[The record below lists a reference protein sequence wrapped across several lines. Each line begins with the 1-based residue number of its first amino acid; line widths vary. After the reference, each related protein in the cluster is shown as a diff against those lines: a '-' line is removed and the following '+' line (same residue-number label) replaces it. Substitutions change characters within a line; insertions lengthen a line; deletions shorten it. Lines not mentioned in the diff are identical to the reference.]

1 MNDAIADFMRNGGK
15 VVKVQEAIP
24 VTVPELLEYL
34 ASCGI
39 RAKYSPSSG
48 TFVRGQRQYSLRKLV
63 EVANTY
69 RSAQQLPPLAIRA
82 KV

>member
-1 MNDAIADFMRNGGK
+1 MNDAIVDFVSNGGK
-15 VVKVQEAIP
+15 IVKVQETIP

-39 RAKYSPSSG
+39 SAKYSLSSG
-48 TFVRGQRQYSLRKLV
+48 TFVRGQRQHSLRKLV
-63 EVANTY
+63 VVANTY
-69 RSAQQLPPLAIRA
+69 RTAQQLPPFAIRD

>member
-1 MNDAIADFMRNGGK
+1 MNDAIADFMRSGGK

-39 RAKYSPSSG
+39 RTKYSPGSG
-48 TFVRGQRQYSLRKLV
+48 TFLRGKRRCSLRKLV

-69 RSAQQLPPLAIRA
+69 RSAQQLPPFAIRA